1 MAILVTNQSHFK
13 PMSFEEMLRPYQ
25 IMTEEYN
32 KREAE
37 IAALD
42 TKAETMRQYAQQ
54 EIDAAK
60 LENRQPASFATQYM
74 DYANSLDKAAEDLAT
89 KGLRGTS
96 RKSIYDLTN
105 QYQTNVVPIETA
117 VNTLNKLSEEQRKLA
132 ASNPNLMF
140 STDFSNMNL
149 QELIDNPNLGYTTI
163 SGDDLYKK
171 GAASAAAYSTR
182 LHEINPVLNNQ
193 YLEIKNG
200 VGKEIADRWL
210 INQDIPE
217 LNAAMD
223 NILQAS
229 GVTSNNLDRAKQ
241 YIKEGM
247 YSGMVEKVDYK
258 DNKAYDYAMRDW
270 LNQQNYNRNEASKL
284 AEEARK
290 RGYEALD
297 AKNALIREVEGIGIV
312 TPRGFSGT
320 YSDDINRL
328 EGIYSIGNEET
339 GKTISSKNLDAARLR
354 YDNAVKAYNDI
365 KNKVDEDAIRIYN
378 QKKESIKNYKGA
390 VQIGETINLR
400 PPKDYDKYND
410 ITQEYNAAQTALQEE
425 EKFIKDF
432 ADKYWY
438 LGDTDE
444 ERVSKGY
451 QLQKTMESGQIEDWV
466 YNKDSNT
473 RKEVTSGI
481 ANILQSSLRE
491 QLSAGSVG
499 LVDSKGK
506 TLSSEKMQEVLKN
519 PENLSFKVTKNPK
532 GKSYASF
539 VLNNEEYKIKADKEF
554 NEWVDD
560 INKTNTFLSDYSIP
574 KEKSSGSSYQIIEG
588 GINGL
593 PYIND
598 ASDWISTLESNNV
611 SNIIFTG
618 NPYKDK
624 EIWDEL
630 PVVNKNADLRG
641 ITVYNRGDNSVH
653 KLIIDSS
660 GNIKAHTDT
669 NTEINDLGITRSRYV
684 DELIKMGMYKLK
696 STYAQKEKNG

>member
-1 MAILVTNQSHFK
+1 MAITLTSSARFQ
-13 PMSFEEMLRPYQ
+13 PYSFEEMLKPYQ
-25 IMTEEYN
+25 MMTEEYN

-54 EIDAAK
+54 EIDKAK
-60 LENRQPASFATQYM
+60 LEGRQPASFATQYM
-74 DYANSLDKAAEDLAT
+74 NYANSLDKAAEDLAT
-89 KGLRGTS
+89 KGLRGTN
-96 RKSIYDLTN
+96 RKTIYDLTN
-105 QYQTNVVPIETA
+105 QYQTNVLPIENALKTRTA
-117 VNTLNKLSEEQRKLA
+117 KADEQRKALLA
-132 ASNPNLMF
+132 NPDLMF
-140 STDFSNMNL
+140 STDFSNVSL
-149 QELIDNPNLGYTTI
+149 QDLIDNPNLGYTI
-163 SGDDLYKK
+163 VAGDDLYKK
-171 GAASAAAYSTR
+171 GAAAAAAYSTR
-182 LHEINPVLNNQ
+182 LHEINPALNNQ

-210 INQDIPE
+210 MNQDIPE
-217 LNAAMD
+217 LNAIMD

-241 YIKEGM
+241 YVKEGM

-258 DNKAYDYAMRDW
+258 DNKAYDYVMRDW

-297 AKNALIREVEGIGIV
+297 DNNALIREVEGIGIV

-320 YSDDINRL
+320 YSNDINRL

-339 GKTISSKNLDAARLR
+339 GKTISSKNLDVARLR

-365 KNKVDEDAIRIYN
+365 KDKVDEDTIRIYN
-378 QKKESIKNYKGA
+378 QKIKSIQNSKGMT
-390 VQIGETINLR
+390 QLGETMNLR
-400 PPKDYDKYND
+400 PPKDYAKYND
-410 ITQEYNAAQTALQEE
+410 IIQEYDAAKLALQEE
-425 EKFIKDF
+425 ENFIKDF
-432 ADKYWY
+432 SNKYWY
-438 LGDTDE
+438 LGDTDD

-473 RKEVTSGI
+473 RKEVSAGI
-481 ANILQSSLRE
+481 ANVLKSYIGK
-491 QLSAGSVG
+491 QLNTNSVG
-499 LVDSKGK
+499 LINSKGK
-506 TLSSEKMQEVLKN
+506 TLSSENMQAILEN
-519 PENLSFKVTKNPK
+519 PEKLSFKVTKNPK
-532 GKSYASF
+532 GESYASF
-539 VLNNEEYKIKADKEF
+539 VLNNEEYRIKADKEF
-554 NEWVDD
+554 NEWIND
-560 INKTNTFLSDYSIP
+560 INRTNIFLSDYNIP
-574 KEKSSGSSYQIIEG
+574 KEKSSGSAYQVIEE
-588 GINGL
+588 GINNL

-598 ASDWISTLESNNV
+598 ASDWISTLENNNV
-611 SNIIFTG
+611 SNIIYTG

-624 EIWDEL
+624 EIWNEL

-669 NTEINDLGITRSRYV
+669 NTEINDLGTTRSRYV

>member
-1 MAILVTNQSHFK
+1 MAIVLTSSARFQ
-13 PMSFEEMLRPYQ
+13 PYSFDEMIRPYQ
-25 IMTEEYN
+25 MLTEEYN

-60 LENRQPASFATQYM
+60 LEGRQPASFATQYM
-74 DYANSLDKAAEDLAT
+74 NYASNLDKAAEDLAT

-140 STDFSNMNL
+140 STDFSNMSL

-171 GAASAAAYSTR
+171 GAAAAAAYSTR

-210 INQDIPE
+210 ISQDIPE

-270 LNQQNYNRNEASKL
+270 LNQQEYN
-284 AEEARK
+284 RK
-290 RGYEALD
+290 RGQEAID
-297 AKNALIREVEGIGIV
+297 SQNALFREVEGIGIV

-339 GKTISSKNLDAARLR
+339 GKTISSKELDAARLR

-365 KNKVDEDAIRIYN
+365 KNKVDEDAIHIYN
-378 QKKESIKNYKGA
+378 LNKKSIKNSKGL
-390 VQIGETINLR
+390 VQMGETVNLR
-400 PPKDYDKYND
+400 PPKDYDKYNN
-410 ITQEYNAAQTALQEE
+410 ITQEYVAAQTALQEK

-473 RKEVTSGI
+473 RKEVSAGI
-481 ANILQSSLRE
+481 ANVLKSYIGK
-491 QLSAGSVG
+491 QLNTNSVG
-499 LVDSKGK
+499 LVNSKGN
-506 TLSSEKMQEVLKN
+506 TLSSEKMQEILEN
-519 PENLSFKVTKNPK
+519 PEKLSFKVTKNPK
-532 GKSYASF
+532 GESYASF

-554 NEWVDD
+554 NEWIND
-560 INKTNTFLSDYSIP
+560 INKTNTFLSDYNIP
-574 KEKSSGSSYQIIEG
+574 KEKSSGSAYQIIEE
-588 GINGL
+588 GINNL

-598 ASDWISTLESNNV
+598 ASDWISTLENNNV

-624 EIWDEL
+624 EIWNEL

-669 NTEINDLGITRSRYV
+669 NTEINNLGITRSRYV

-696 STYAQKEKNG
+696 STYAQKEENG